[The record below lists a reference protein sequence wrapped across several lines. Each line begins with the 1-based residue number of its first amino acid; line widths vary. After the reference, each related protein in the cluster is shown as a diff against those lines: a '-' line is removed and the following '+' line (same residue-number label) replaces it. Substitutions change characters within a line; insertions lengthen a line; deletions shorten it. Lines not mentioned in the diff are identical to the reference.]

1 MKRSVLIDADLSDY
15 TQAEFF
21 NFLFFLI
28 TQKAKFKK
36 FGVLFKYTQT
46 SRKAYNSYVLYTL
59 LATGFS
65 AMFRFNQYF
74 KAL

>member
-28 TQKAKFKK
+28 TQKAKFK
-36 FGVLFKYTQT
+36 
-46 SRKAYNSYVLYTL
+46 N
-59 LATGFS
+59 LAFFANIHKPLGKPII
-65 AMFRFNQYF
+65 AMFYIRC
-74 KAL
+74 